1 MGSIGSRVTRL
12 EERHRERAVEDLRRA
27 WDTLSDEEVALL
39 YDPYT
44 DAQESPDGR
53 LRFACEATPAQ
64 RMTQEKMRFI
74 VPEELIARAIGLA
87 EEMDSKE
94 VDRRMK
100 ALVGR
105 LGIFERGEGVR
116 HHMRAAR
123 EG

>member
-1 MGSIGSRVTRL
+1 
-12 EERHRERAVEDLRRA
+12 
-27 WDTLSDEEVALL
+27 
-39 YDPYT
+39 
-44 DAQESPDGR
+44 
-53 LRFACEATPAQ
+53 
-64 RMTQEKMRFI
+64 MTQEKMRFI